1 MHEEIR
7 KALYGLF
14 TQKGIR
20 IETNED
26 AGYENFCC
34 LRITQQPEEGT
45 ALIIGKFTDDMVEM
59 LLLAHEYGH
68 ILHYESLSKEEAEI
82 AYCAIFA
89 SNHLGL
95 ENISSDGKR
104 MVIAIE
110 TKASEYA
117 ITLLTEL
124 TGDAAILE
132 HAKETYGDWIK
143 GYFKKAHLAE
153 EDAIFS

>member
-1 MHEEIR
+1 MHEETR
-7 KALYGLF
+7 QALYGLF
-14 TQKGIR
+14 VQKGIK

-26 AGYENFCC
+26 MEYENFCC
-34 LRITQQPEEGT
+34 LRITQEPERGPT
-45 ALIIGKFTDDMVEM
+45 LIIGKFTDDTMEM

-68 ILHYESLSKEEAEI
+68 VLHYESLSKEEAEI

-95 ENISSDGKR
+95 ENISPDSKR

-110 TKASEYA
+110 KKASEYA
-117 ITLLTEL
+117 VTLLTQL

-132 HAKETYGDWIK
+132 HARETYGNWIN
-143 GYFKKAHLAE
+143 GYLKKAHLAD
-153 EDAIFS
+153 EDAISP

>member
-1 MHEEIR
+1 MYEETR
-7 KALYGLF
+7 KAHYGLI

-45 ALIIGKFTDDMVEM
+45 TLIIGKFTDDMVEI

-68 ILHYESLSKEEAEI
+68 ILHYESLSKEEAAL

-89 SNHLGL
+89 STHIGL
-95 ENISSDGKR
+95 ENISPDGKR
-104 MVIAIE
+104 TVIAIE
-110 TKASEYA
+110 KKASEYA

-124 TGDAAILE
+124 MDDAAILK

-143 GYFKKAHLAE
+143 GYFKKSHLTE
-153 EDAIFS
+153 EDIISP